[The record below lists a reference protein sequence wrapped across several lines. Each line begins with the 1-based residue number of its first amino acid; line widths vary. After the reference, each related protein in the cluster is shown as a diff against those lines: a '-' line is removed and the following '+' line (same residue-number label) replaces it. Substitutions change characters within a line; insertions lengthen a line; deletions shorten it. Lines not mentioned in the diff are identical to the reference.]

1 MDSRFRRYDKISY
14 QQKLRAPLAQPA
26 MLNLKQKGGQCGAV
40 NGMKCLT
47 FRILYGVGQM
57 ITRILH
63 FRNTFFVFPRYN
75 NRMMFN
81 TLRSRLLLSH
91 FTVIFTVLFIVAAA
105 LYGFAAVSNIRL
117 LAPLQRLVAIGVAS
131 RQQLIEIVRA
141 GGDANDLEVFL
152 AQTAVDQNV
161 RIVITNRRS
170 SEVIYDTS
178 RNDPWLGLVIE
189 NVQAV
194 RAFTNTD
201 ANVLVGRYEHPTNG
215 RWLLYSRPF
224 DFDRFQIVYLQRE
237 PTIFAFFRQFFLS
250 PLLIAG
256 VIALLLALI
265 LAIWISR
272 SINRP
277 LNDAVV
283 AAEAIAQ
290 GHYDQQIEPVGP
302 EEIERLAY
310 SFNTMATQVQASQQA
325 QRDFIANVSHDLK
338 TPITSIRGWSQAM
351 LDGVVDGPEEQAHAA
366 SVINSEAERMAR
378 MVAQLLVVA
387 RLDSGQMRLNK
398 VQLNLGD
405 ILRDVERSLA
415 LVAQEKQVQLTVDLL
430 PVPPIWGDPDRLMQ
444 VFTNL
449 TENAITHT
457 PAGGRVLLMA
467 RRHGAGAV
475 EGIVQD
481 TGVGIAREQLPRIF
495 ERFYQ
500 ADSSRVRHDQQGS
513 GLGLTIVKELV
524 EAHGGVV
531 QVHSELGQGTAFVVR
546 LPLDESMPEVT
557 VGR

>member
-1 MDSRFRRYDKISY
+1 
-14 QQKLRAPLAQPA
+14 
-26 MLNLKQKGGQCGAV
+26 
-40 NGMKCLT
+40 
-47 FRILYGVGQM
+47 
-57 ITRILH
+57 
-63 FRNTFFVFPRYN
+63 
-75 NRMMFN
+75 MFK
-81 TLRSRLLLSH
+81 TLRSRLLLSY
-91 FTVIFTVLFIVAAA
+91 FAVIFTVLFIVAAA
-105 LYGFAAVSNIRL
+105 LYGFAAVSNLRVL
-117 LAPLQRLVAIGVAS
+117 SPLQRLVAIGVAS

-141 GGDANDLEVFL
+141 GGDANDLAAFL
-152 AQTAVDQNV
+152 EQTAVDQNV
-161 RIVITNRRS
+161 RIVITNRRT

-178 RNDPWLGLVIE
+178 RNNPWLGLVIE

-215 RWLLYSRPF
+215 RWLLYSRPS

-237 PTIFAFFRQFFLS
+237 PTIFAFFRQFFFR
-250 PLLIAG
+250 PLLVAG

-265 LAIWISR
+265 LAMWISR

-277 LNDAVV
+277 LNDAVI

-290 GHYDQQIEPVGP
+290 GQYDQQIEPVGP
-302 EEIERLAY
+302 EEIERLAH
-310 SFNTMATQVQASQQA
+310 SFNTMATQVQAAQQS

-351 LDGVVDGPEEQAHAA
+351 LDGVIDSQEEQTHAA
-366 SVINSEAERMAR
+366 TVINSEAERMAR

-398 VQLNLGD
+398 VRLNLGD
-405 ILRDVERSLA
+405 ILRDVERSLM

-430 PVPPIWGDPDRLMQ
+430 PVPPVLGDPDRLTQ

-449 TENAITHT
+449 AENAITHT

-467 RRHGAGAV
+467 RRHGARAV

-500 ADSSRVRHDQQGS
+500 ADSSRARHDQQGS

-531 QVHSELGQGTAFVVR
+531 QVHSEVGQGTAFVVR
-546 LPLDESMPEVT
+546 LPLDESMPEAT
-557 VGR
+557 MMH